1 MKQDNR
7 SLVPYALIESLRCL
21 GNIHEARLFSW
32 ILAKAQSV
40 LKYYNKNLGS
50 INLQF
55 AMNMARVTLPA
66 KMLLAPGDDNYKDV
80 PKSFGLANKTINY
93 TTDSGSVYKLNI
105 IAFPEY
111 YKDQSGR
118 SWVTFVIHNHLWH
131 ALLENFQKGYRIVNL
146 LDLFHLTSRY
156 SVILYLLLSQQKE
169 YRVTLREL
177 RALLGASRS
186 YEKWN
191 NLENRIIRNAI
202 KDIHEH
208 TNCKVNYTTER
219 NERVRGH
226 PVDIICFTFEYH
238 SNNPIPEYQ
247 AQTFRQKCNLESIV
261 LQELERVYEV
271 KPQDLE
277 RLERLLL
284 SVGNS
289 TAQLRVLDRVT
300 EQVRAKR
307 IRNKVG
313 YLYTS
318 LKNEAEK
325 IK

>member
-40 LKYYNKNLGS
+40 LKYYNKDLGS
-50 INLQF
+50 VNLQF

-66 KMLLAPGDDNYKDV
+66 RMLLAPGDDNYKDI
-80 PKSFGLANKTINY
+80 PRAFGLANKTINY
-93 TTDSGSVYKLNI
+93 TAESGNVYHLNI

-111 YKDQSGR
+111 YKDESGR
-118 SWVTFVIHNHLWH
+118 SWVTFVIHNQLWH
-131 ALLENFQKGYRIVNL
+131 AILDNFQKGYRIVNL

-177 RALLGASRS
+177 RSLLGAPQS
-186 YEKWN
+186 YAKWN
-191 NLENRIIRNAI
+191 NLENRILRSAI

-219 NERVRGH
+219 NEGAKGH
-226 PVDIICFTFEYH
+226 PVDIIRFTFEYH
-238 SNNPIPEYQ
+238 SNNPIPEHQ
-247 AQTFRQKCNLESIV
+247 AQTMRQKCNLEAIV
-261 LQELERVYEV
+261 LQELERVYET

-284 SVGNS
+284 ALGNS
-289 TAQLRVLDRVT
+289 SAQLRVLDRVT

-307 IRNKVG
+307 IRNKAG
-313 YLYTS
+313 YLYAS

-325 IK
+325 RK